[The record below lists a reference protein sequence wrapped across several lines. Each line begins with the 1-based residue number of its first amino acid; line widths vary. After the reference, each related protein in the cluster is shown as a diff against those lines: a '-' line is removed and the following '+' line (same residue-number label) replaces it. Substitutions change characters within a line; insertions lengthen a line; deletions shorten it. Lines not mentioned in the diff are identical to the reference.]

1 MTLSQT
7 NPDVAHRPEP
17 FRWTRTQATQTLH
30 DFHDYPTSQRQFA
43 QQTGVPRSTLQY
55 WHQQR
60 QQPDLEPDLVKFLES
75 PVGYHFLRRLV
86 LALHLV
92 FHLAGHAGLRRLGQF
107 LGLSQLDRFVA
118 SSYGAQQALAGQ
130 LQNDLNT
137 FAAEERSRLAAT
149 MTPGTITACL
159 DENFHGTQICL
170 VAIEP
175 LSDFI
180 LVESYQERRDGPTWT
195 TTLQEGVAGLPVEII
210 QITSDQAKGLLACAR
225 DGFDAHYSPDL
236 FHVQQELS
244 HSLSLPLQRQTEAA
258 TKELAEKQRH
268 TQEQRQKQQQYEQG
282 SRPVG
287 RPPDLAAG
295 LFWCERWEARA
306 ADNLAACQQRQE
318 QSRQAVRGLADDYH
332 PFDPSSG
339 QELTAAAIQTRLQ
352 GHLDKV
358 ATVVTEARLGE
369 RSHEA
374 VVRVR
379 RWLPLLVATIAW
391 FWKRARH
398 LVEELGLS
406 ASAEEAVYQQL
417 LPGLYWQA
425 AAARGRDPEQ
435 QQQRRHLA
443 ERLLEEAWSPTGP
456 LRQLSASEQA
466 AVKRVAVTVQGLF
479 CRSSS
484 CVEGR
489 NGQLSLYHHGQ
500 GALSGP
506 RLQALTAVH
515 NFVVRRDDGTTAAER
530 FFGSKP
536 RDVLAWLLERLPELP
551 RPVKKATKAEDR
563 QK

>member
-1 MTLSQT
+1 MTLSQLNT
-7 NPDVAHRPEP
+7 QVVTQPEP

-30 DFHDYPTSQRQFA
+30 DFHDCHTSHRQFA
-43 QQTGVPRSTLQY
+43 LQAGVPRATLQY

-60 QQPDLEPDLVKFLES
+60 QQPDLERELVTFLES
-75 PVGYHFLRRLV
+75 PVGHRFLRRLV

-92 FHLAGHAGLRRLGQF
+92 FHLAGHAGLRTLGQF
-107 LGLSQLDRFVA
+107 LSLSQLDGFVA
-118 SSYGAQQALAGQ
+118 PSYGAQQALASQ
-130 LQNDLNT
+130 LQDDLRT

-159 DENFHGTQICL
+159 DENFHGAQICL

-180 LVESYQERRDGPTWT
+180 LVEAYQERRDGPTWT
-195 TTLQEGVAGLPVEII
+195 TTIQEGIAELPVEII

-225 DGFDAHYSPDL
+225 DGFEAHHSPDL
-236 FHVQQELS
+236 FHFQQALS
-244 HSLSLPLQRQTEAA
+244 HGLSLPLQRQTDAA
-258 TKELAEKQRH
+258 TKELAEKQRQ
-268 TQEQRQKQQQYEQG
+268 TQEQRQKQQQHERG

-287 RPPDLAAG
+287 RPPDLATA
-295 LFWCERWEARA
+295 LFWHERWQARA

-318 QSRQAVRGLADDYH
+318 QSQQALRGLADDYH
-332 PFDPSSG
+332 PFDPSTG
-339 QELTAAAIQTRLQ
+339 QELTAAAVQTRLQ
-352 GHLDKV
+352 GQLDKV
-358 ATVVTEARLGE
+358 AVVVAEARLGE

-374 VVRVR
+374 LVRVR

-391 FWKRARH
+391 FWERARV
-398 LVEELGLS
+398 LVEGLGL
-406 ASAEEAVYQQL
+406 AESVEQTIYQQL
-417 LPGLYWQA
+417 LPGLYWQSA
-425 AAARGRDPEQ
+425 ASRGRDPEQ
-435 QQQRRHLA
+435 QQQRRQLA
-443 ERLLEEAWSPTGP
+443 ERLLAEAWSPASP

-466 AVKRVAVTVQGLF
+466 AVKRVAARVQGLF

-500 GALSGP
+500 GALSVK

-515 NFVVRRDDGTTAAER
+515 NYVVRRDDGSTAAER

-536 RDVLAWLLERLPELP
+536 RDVFAWLLERLPELP
-551 RPVKKATKAEDR
+551 RPVKKAKKAENR
-563 QK
+563 EK